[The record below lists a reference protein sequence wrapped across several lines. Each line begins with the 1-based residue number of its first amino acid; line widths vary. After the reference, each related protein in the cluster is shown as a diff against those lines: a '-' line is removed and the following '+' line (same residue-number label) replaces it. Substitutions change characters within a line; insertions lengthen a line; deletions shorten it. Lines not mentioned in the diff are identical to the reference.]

1 MDFGICN
8 LTVVPCRESPND
20 RAEMVTQ
27 LLFGDCF
34 EITEFQDKW
43 VKIKIAY
50 DNYEAWIC
58 RKQYQSITEEEYQA
72 IINSQEQVFGL
83 GFPTIESHLGKQILP
98 QGASLPHFYKGKI
111 KISTTDFT
119 FQGELATLNK
129 EDVVKYARS
138 FLNTPYLWGGK
149 TIFGID
155 CSGFTQIVYKMCG
168 IQLPRDAYQQAKLG
182 EVIPFVSSAEAGDL
196 AFFDNEEGRITHVG
210 ILLGDGTII
219 HASGKVRIDPIDHQG
234 IFNRELNK
242 YTHNLR
248 VVKGNI

>member
-1 MDFGICN
+1 MEVGICN
-8 LTVVPCRESPND
+8 LTVVPCRENPND

-34 EITEFQDKW
+34 EVLEIQEKW
-43 VKIKIAY
+43 VRIKTMY
-50 DNYEAWIC
+50 DDYEAWIC
-58 RKQYQSITEEEYQA
+58 RKQYQPISIDEFDALTSEKT
-72 IINSQEQVFGL
+72 QVAGTGL
-83 GFPTIESHLGKQILP
+83 SVVESFSGQQILP
-98 QGASLPHFYKGKI
+98 QGATLPHFAKGKLRI
-111 KISTTDFT
+111 EKKEYIFKGNT
-119 FQGELATLNK
+119 ATLDKKNLV
-129 EDVVKYARS
+129 DYALS

-155 CSGFTQIVYKMCG
+155 CSGFTQVVYKMCG

-182 EVIPFVSSAEAGDL
+182 EVVSFVSSAKAGDL